1 MIGRAAFFCSN
12 LIFAEIF
19 VSNEEK
25 VLYLQHQSIE
35 ERRSSIITAQRII
48 TTATFEFNNREYTI
62 EKSISGDYCRLLYN
76 DILLI
81 GDSACEDYYGEPS
94 ELIEI
99 FKADIMEEASK
110 RMPWWILI
118 GAMFEWGSDPE
129 LIEDEDN
136 ARRVSDII
144 EGAEIYMQVTDR
156 EEIDEQKAKLDLDDN
171 DVSRIFTFV
180 NANAGSFCLAED
192 Y

>member
-1 MIGRAAFFCSN
+1 M
-12 LIFAEIF
+12 
-19 VSNEEK
+19 
-25 VLYLQHQSIE
+25 
-35 ERRSSIITAQRII
+35 

-81 GDSACEDYYGEPS
+81 ADSACEDFYGEP
-94 ELIEI
+94 EDLIDI
-99 FKADIMEEASK
+99 FKYYIEEEASK
-110 RMPWWILI
+110 RMPGWILI
-118 GAMFEWGSDPE
+118 GARVVWGSDPE

-156 EEIDEQKAKLDLDDN
+156 EEIEDQKAKLDLYGN
-171 DVSRIFTFV
+171 DISRIFTFV
-180 NANAGSFCLAED
+180 NVNAGSFCLAED

>member
-1 MIGRAAFFCSN
+1 MRKKYYICN
-12 LIFAEIF
+12 VIK
-19 VSNEEK
+19 NK
-25 VLYLQHQSIE
+25 QE
-35 ERRSSIITAQRII
+35 ERRSSIITAYRIM
-48 TTATFEFNNREYTI
+48 TTTFEINNREYTI
-62 EKSISGDYCRLLYN
+62 EKSISGDYCRLLYK
-76 DILLI
+76 DFLLI
-81 GDSACEDYYGEPS
+81 DDSACEDYYGEPS

-144 EGAEIYMQVTDR
+144 EGAEIYMQITDR

-171 DVSRIFTFV
+171 YVSRIFTFV